1 MQVKNSGLKN
11 VTLIIFLVAALLGC
25 GKTEN
30 KPPSTAGKTSELV
43 FVKYQGMVDV
53 SRMQCETITRS
64 SFINRLCYDAI
75 ERYTVVLLQNE
86 YYHYCGVPSNII
98 SNWREADS
106 MGRFYG
112 KNIKSNFDCRL
123 STPPA
128 YAFNNKSNPSMVNN
142 TPAEN
147 FKSTPEY
154 IPIAPASST
163 PEPLIQQETAP
174 LNSVDA
180 RSLNADGIRL
190 SKQGNIEQALL
201 AFERAAQLNP
211 NDGEILGNLAYSH
224 YQQGHYEASEQ
235 VLYRALSIKPK
246 RGASWILMG
255 QLRSVRGDLNGAVE
269 ALDKYL
275 YFSSR
280 KNAAVEQLVGWANGY
295 GDGANIPVLRQAAAQ
310 SLANAGY

>member
-1 MQVKNSGLKN
+1 MARCNKI
-11 VTLIIFLVAALLGC
+11 TLFVCMILVGC
-25 GKTEN
+25 GKSEN
-30 KPPSTAGKTSELV
+30 KPSSTVGKTTELV
-43 FVKYQGMVDV
+43 SVKYQGMVDV

-64 SFINRLCYDAI
+64 SYINRLCYDAS
-75 ERYTVVLLQNE
+75 EQYVVVLLDNT
-86 YYHYCGVPSNII
+86 YYHHCAIPENIV

-106 MGRFYG
+106 MGRFYRYSIRG
-112 KNIKSNFDCRL
+112 NFDCRL

-128 YAFNNKSNPSMVNN
+128 YAFNNTINSTADNLVTIDTIKPTPENMPIVPASNMPEALPQVS
-142 TPAEN
+142 TPASLN
-147 FKSTPEY
+147 
-154 IPIAPASST
+154 
-163 PEPLIQQETAP
+163 TA
-174 LNSVDA
+174 DA
-180 RSLNADGIRL
+180 RVINAEGIRL
-190 SKQGNIEQALL
+190 TSQGDAPQALL
-201 AFERAAQLNP
+201 AFDQAAQIAP

-224 YQQGHYEASEQ
+224 YQLRQYQQSEQ
-235 VLYRALSIKPK
+235 VLYRALSLKPK

-280 KNAAVEQLVGWANGY
+280 KNAAVEQLSGWANGY